1 LHRGGSEKKRRT
13 DVEHRQDHRGR
24 RVVSRTAVRE
34 ASRTVR
40 GITGVDVQDWTAR
53 VEDGELVNYKV
64 NVKIAFGIEG
74 EGGDYADGGDRTDT
88 SEKKRRKGRK
98 NR

>member
-1 LHRGGSEKKRRT
+1 MSNIAKVIE
-13 DVEHRQDHRGR
+13 
-24 RVVSRTAVRE
+24 VVASSRDGWEEAVRTAVRE
-34 ASRTVR
+34 ASRTIR

-53 VEDGELVNYKV
+53 VEGGELVNYKV

-74 EGGDYADGGDRTDT
+74 EAGEYGGSDDRQEDRRG
-88 SEKKRRKGRK
+88 SSGKKGRKGRK

>member
-1 LHRGGSEKKRRT
+1 MSNIAKIIE
-13 DVEHRQDHRGR
+13 
-24 RVVSRTAVRE
+24 VVASSREGWEDAVRTAVRE

-74 EGGDYADGGDRTDT
+74 EAGDEGGTGDREEDRRD
-88 SEKKRRKGRK
+88 SSGKKGRKGRQ